1 MFNKIILVGN
11 LTRDIELRYS
21 QAGVG
26 IAKTAIATSRKF
38 TSNGEK
44 KEEVCFV
51 DITFFG
57 RSAEVAN
64 QYLRKGSKI
73 LVEGRLNFEQWVDQ
87 NGQKRS
93 KHSVVV
99 ETMQMLDSR
108 SDSQQAA
115 PQQQQS
121 YGQPAQ
127 QQAAAPQQQ
136 QSYAQPAQQQQQ
148 AAPQQQ
154 QSYAQPAQQQQQAA
168 PQQQQSYAQP
178 AQQQQQAA
186 PQMPNPADVPSID
199 IDEDEIPF

>member
-21 QAGVG
+21 QGGMG
-26 IAKTAIATSRKF
+26 IASTAIATSHKF
-38 TSNGEK
+38 TVNGEK

-73 LVEGRLNFEQWVDQ
+73 LVEGRLKFDQWVDQ

-93 KHSVVV
+93 KHGVTVV
-99 ETMQMLDSR
+99 TMQMLDSKGDN
-108 SDSQQAA
+108 SSNQGSYNNSPVGGDMNQGGYPQQGQQQAYQ
-115 PQQQQS
+115 PPVQQQQQS
-121 YGQPAQ
+121 YGQNES
-127 QQAAAPQQQ
+127 Q
-136 QSYAQPAQQQQQ
+136 QSYQQPSYNNNQAQAQ
-148 AAPQQQ
+148 
-154 QSYAQPAQQQQQAA
+154 SRT
-168 PQQQQSYAQP
+168 
-178 AQQQQQAA
+178 
-186 PQMPNPADVPSID
+186 MPSSNDIPTID

>member
-21 QAGVG
+21 QGGMG
-26 IAKTAIATSRKF
+26 IAKTAIAATRKF

-44 KEEVCFV
+44 KEEVMFI

-73 LVEGRLNFEQWVDQ
+73 LVEGRLNFKQWVDQ

-93 KHSVVV
+93 KHSVAV
-99 ETMQMLDSR
+99 ETMQMLDSKGDAQQASGYAQQQNQTDENGYGYGGR
-108 SDSQQAA
+108 NYNQQQPDHRDYQPQNMQQNHQQSQQV
-115 PQQQQS
+115 PQQQS
-121 YGQPAQ
+121 G
-127 QQAAAPQQQ
+127 Q
-136 QSYAQPAQQQQQ
+136 QSM
-148 AAPQQQ
+148 
-154 QSYAQPAQQQQQAA
+154 S
-168 PQQQQSYAQP
+168 
-178 AQQQQQAA
+178 
-186 PQMPNPADVPSID
+186 

>member
-21 QAGVG
+21 QAGMG

-73 LVEGRLNFEQWVDQ
+73 LIEGRLNFEQWVDQ

-93 KHSVVV
+93 KHSVIV
-99 ETMQMLDSR
+99 ETMQMLDSKGDNQN
-108 SDSQQAA
+108 SENANYNSPA
-115 PQQQQS
+115 PQQQS
-121 YGQPAQ
+121 YGQPQQQ
-127 QQAAAPQQQ
+127 QQASQQQSYGQPQQ
-136 QSYAQPAQQQQQ
+136 QSYAAPQQASQQQ
-148 AAPQQQ
+148 AK
-154 QSYAQPAQQQQQAA
+154 
-168 PQQQQSYAQP
+168 
-178 AQQQQQAA
+178 
-186 PQMPNPADVPSID
+186 QMPSPADIPEID
-199 IDEDEIPF
+199 IDEDGIPF

>member
-1 MFNKIILVGN
+1 MYNKVILVGN
-11 LTRDIELRYS
+11 LTRDIELRYAQS
-21 QAGVG
+21 GTG

-73 LVEGRLNFEQWVDQ
+73 LVEGRLQFEQWVDQ
-87 NGQKRS
+87 NGGKRS
-93 KHSVVV
+93 KHSVIV

-108 SDSQQAA
+108 SDAQQSSGGYNQNQAYNNA
-115 PQQQQS
+115 PAQQHAYEQQPQQGNAYGTQQQQPQQQQNRQTTS
-121 YGQPAQ
+121 
-127 QQAAAPQQQ
+127 
-136 QSYAQPAQQQQQ
+136 
-148 AAPQQQ
+148 
-154 QSYAQPAQQQQQAA
+154 
-168 PQQQQSYAQP
+168 
-178 AQQQQQAA
+178 
-186 PQMPNPADVPSID
+186 MPENNLPEID

>member
-21 QAGVG
+21 QAGMG

-73 LVEGRLNFEQWVDQ
+73 LIEGRLNFEQWVDQ

-93 KHSVVV
+93 KHSVIV
-99 ETMQMLDSR
+99 ETMQMLDSKGDNNQNGNYNTPQN
-108 SDSQQAA
+108 SQVPNQGQHQQQQA
-115 PQQQQS
+115 PRQQS
-121 YGQPAQ
+121 YGQQ
-127 QQAAAPQQQ
+127 NAAPHNQAPQQQ
-136 QSYAQPAQQQQQ
+136 PAK
-148 AAPQQQ
+148 
-154 QSYAQPAQQQQQAA
+154 
-168 PQQQQSYAQP
+168 
-178 AQQQQQAA
+178 
-186 PQMPNPADVPSID
+186 QMPNVNEIPEID

>member
-21 QAGVG
+21 QSGMG

-51 DITFFG
+51 DITFFA

-73 LVEGRLNFEQWVDQ
+73 LVEGRLNFDQWVDQ

-93 KHSVVV
+93 KHSVTV
-99 ETMQMLDSR
+99 ETMQMLDSKGDNQGGYTPPAGTPMDNQAQGGEY
-108 SDSQQAA
+108 SAPTQGQGQSYQQ
-115 PQQQQS
+115 PQQQQQPS
-121 YGQPAQ
+121 YNNQAAQ
-127 QQAAAPQQQ
+127 QQ
-136 QSYAQPAQQQQQ
+136 SR
-148 AAPQQQ
+148 
-154 QSYAQPAQQQQQAA
+154 
-168 PQQQQSYAQP
+168 
-178 AQQQQQAA
+178 
-186 PQMPNPADVPSID
+186 QMPSAESIPTID